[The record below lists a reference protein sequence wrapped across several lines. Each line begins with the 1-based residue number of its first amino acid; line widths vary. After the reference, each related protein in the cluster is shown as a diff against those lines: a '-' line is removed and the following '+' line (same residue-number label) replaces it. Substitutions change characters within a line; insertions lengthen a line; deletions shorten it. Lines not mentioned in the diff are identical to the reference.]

1 MKICVA
7 LCNAIWK
14 PFAKNEENVFFHF
27 YFVIIFFLFQ
37 TLSWNFVW
45 SFEVLFRSLVQK
57 IKKTHPWNSDLCKLK
72 KTPRNLWDAYIPAS
86 LKRLK
91 QTQLTQTLL
100 SRTLL
105 RQTLFRWALL
115 RHTLLRRTFFKADTV
130 KAGSVDADSVKA
142 DSVKAN
148 TAKAGSVEADSVKV
162 GLC

>member
-91 QTQLTQTLL
+91 QTLL